1 MNRSILINGN
11 VINYDLIFKNKKN
24 LSMKLN
30 SKGELVVYAPTD
42 ISIEYIEKILNSK
55 EKWITTNIN
64 KIEKSKINNNY
75 SKIHFLGNEFTSKIE
90 LSNDDNIYFE
100 KDILIIK
107 SRNLDD
113 TYIENLLSNWYKM
126 QANIIVKDRVDK
138 LAAKCSLFPT
148 KSIIRNQKT
157 RWGSC
162 NSKKEI
168 RLNWRLILMPYYVM
182 DYIIIHELCH
192 LKYMNHSKD
201 FWSLVEKY
209 DTNYKLA
216 EIWLKENGINIMR
229 IN

>member
-11 VINYDLIFKNKKN
+11 VINYNLIFKNKKN

-30 SKGELVVYAPTD
+30 SKGELVVYAPMD
-42 ISIEYIEKILNSK
+42 ISIEYVEKILISK
-55 EKWITTNIN
+55 EKWIITNIN

-75 SKIHFLGNEFTSKIE
+75 SKIYFLGNEFNSKIE
-90 LSNDDNIYFE
+90 FSDVDNIYFE
-100 KDILIIK
+100 KDVLFIK
-107 SRNLDD
+107 SRNLQD
-113 TYIENLLSNWYKM
+113 TYIENLLSNWYKI
-126 QANIIVKDRVDK
+126 QANIIVKNRVDK
-138 LAAKCSLFPT
+138 LATKYFLFPSKT
-148 KSIIRNQKT
+148 IIRNQKT

-182 DYIIIHELCH
+182 DYIILHELCH
-192 LKYMNHSKD
+192 LKHMNHSRD
-201 FWSLVEKY
+201 FWNLVEKY
-209 DTNYKLA
+209 DKNYKLA

>member
-90 LSNDDNIYFE
+90 LSNDDNIYFQ

-113 TYIENLLSNWYKM
+113 TYIENLLSNWYKI
-126 QANIIVKDRVDK
+126 QANIIVKNRVDK

>member
-113 TYIENLLSNWYKM
+113 TYIENLLSNWYKI
-126 QANIIVKDRVDK
+126 QANIIVKDRVNK

>member
-1 MNRSILINGN
+1 M
-11 VINYDLIFKNKKN
+11 
-24 LSMKLN
+24 
-30 SKGELVVYAPTD
+30 
-42 ISIEYIEKILNSK
+42 
-55 EKWITTNIN
+55 
-64 KIEKSKINNNY
+64 
-75 SKIHFLGNEFTSKIE
+75 GNEFTSKIE

-113 TYIENLLSNWYKM
+113 TYIENLLSNWYKI
-126 QANIIVKDRVDK
+126 QANIIVKDRVNK

>member
-30 SKGELVVYAPTD
+30 SKGELVVYVPTD

-107 SRNLDD
+107 SRNLYD
-113 TYIENLLSNWYKM
+113 TYIENLLSNWYKI
-126 QANIIVKDRVDK
+126 QANIIVKDRVNK

>member
-90 LSNDDNIYFE
+90 LSNDDNIYFQ

-113 TYIENLLSNWYKM
+113 TYIENLLSNWYKI
-126 QANIIVKDRVDK
+126 QANIIVKDRVNK

>member
-1 MNRSILINGN
+1 MNRNILINGN

-90 LSNDDNIYFE
+90 LSNVDNIYFE

-216 EIWLKENGINIMR
+216 EIWLKENGFNIMR